1 MSNPKAKLTCYGIHS
16 MPCYR
21 YHQTMHAIGTSHNCM
36 SCIQTDE
43 MHDQRH
49 RKVRPLCHHK
59 ETKNQTDKFFPT
71 QIAELVAEYNVAM
84 GTDPSGLRDVFQ
96 RLNINNNPPQQA
108 ADEDAPGEE
117 GIAQPEDDDED
128 NEEHALEPVI
138 TEDTTA
144 SSEAMPPPKLTKADI
159 RAQKKAAKSAKSQ
172 SKAAKNQKRH
182 TINVRSEDVAL
193 IARILH
199 GDSLTSAADT
209 HPLASD
215 KEIDDVIKRNLGYVS
230 SIEAHKK
237 QLLSSIAQKRR
248 TDQERRRT
256 GSADETDDDMEGV
269 LAAILAKLGV
279 DAAHISTS
287 AAGSGAGAKKEN
299 RRAHRSGEE
308 TAQPLTIVA
317 SMKALIKDDLE
328 RFTNEQKETCVR
340 AGAFWRY
347 AGKPIFDRMTRIA
360 MEVDWKTGMKL
371 KDREE

>member
-1 MSNPKAKLTCYGIHS
+1 
-16 MPCYR
+16 
-21 YHQTMHAIGTSHNCM
+21 
-36 SCIQTDE
+36 
-43 MHDQRH
+43 
-49 RKVRPLCHHK
+49 
-59 ETKNQTDKFFPT
+59 
-71 QIAELVAEYNVAM
+71 M

-96 RLNINNNPPQQA
+96 KLNINNNPPEQAA
-108 ADEDAPGEE
+108 ADEDAPVEDE
-117 GIAQPEDDDED
+117 VVQPQNEDAD
-128 NEEHALEPVI
+128 NAENPLEPVD
-138 TEDTTA
+138 TQDTTA
-144 SSEAMPPPKLTKADI
+144 SSEAMPQPKLTKAEV
-159 RAQKKAAKSAKSQ
+159 RAQKKAVKAAKSQ
-172 SKAAKNQKRH
+172 SKAAKNQKKH

-199 GDSLTSAADT
+199 GDSLSGTADT

-215 KEIDDVIKRNLGYVS
+215 KEIDDVIRRNLGYVS

-256 GSADETDDDMEGV
+256 GLADESDDEMEGV

-279 DAAHISTS
+279 DAAHIGT
-287 AAGSGAGAKKEN
+287 AVAGSGAGGKKEN

-328 RFTNEQKETCVR
+328 RFINEQKETCVR